1 MSDSGVIEIT
11 HKPISPE
18 RVINRVKTDGSGCVV
33 TYVGLIRN
41 SSQGKAVASVE
52 YQDTKGNAAAKL
64 REIAQE
70 IRQKWPIENIAVCH
84 RVGKLKVGDINFLV
98 AVASAHRQEGLAAC
112 SYAVDRF
119 KELLPTRKTETYSD
133 GSTSVI
139 SN

>member
-11 HKPISPE
+11 QKPISPE

-52 YQDTKGNAAAKL
+52 YEDSQGNAAARL

-70 IRQKWPIENIAVCH
+70 IKQKWPIEDIAVCH

-98 AVASAHRQEGLAAC
+98 AVASAHRREGLAAC

-139 SN
+139 AN

>member
-1 MSDSGVIEIT
+1 MSNSGVIEIT
-11 HKPISPE
+11 SKSISPE
-18 RVINRVKTDGSGCVV
+18 RVINQVKTDGSGCVV

-52 YQDTKGNAAAKL
+52 YQDTKGNAAARLK
-64 REIAQE
+64 EIAQE
-70 IRQKWPIENIAVCH
+70 IKQKWPIEDIAVCH

-98 AVASAHRQEGLAAC
+98 AVASAHRKEGLAAC

-139 SN
+139 TN

>member
-1 MSDSGVIEIT
+1 MSSGVIEIT
-11 HKPISPE
+11 NKPISPE
-18 RVINRVKTDGSGCVV
+18 RVINQVKTDGSGCVV

-41 SSQGKAVASVE
+41 SSQGKAVASVK
-52 YQDTKGNAAAKL
+52 YQDTKGNAAARLK
-64 REIAQE
+64 EIAQE
-70 IRQKWPIENIAVCH
+70 IRQKWPIEDIAVCH

-98 AVASAHRQEGLAAC
+98 AVASAHRKEGLAAC